1 MKNSNESNP
10 VTKISLPKGVVVPD
24 NGKPVQS
31 VEIPLKASELDLIR
45 NALMKRHETVFTR
58 MLRLKRADS
67 RVKAQLEDNILISTL
82 KRMGSIK
89 SEKRFP
95 LKAFGN
101 EWEEILY
108 CLEHSRSKSKAT
120 QELVEFLSKC
130 LHKD

>member
-1 MKNSNESNP
+1 MKNCNKTNFPS
-10 VTKISLPKGVVVPD
+10 KISLPKGVIALD

-45 NALMKRHETVFTR
+45 NALIKRHETVFNR
-58 MLRLKRADS
+58 MLSLKRADS

-95 LKAFGN
+95 LKAFDN

-108 CLEHSRSKSKAT
+108 CLEHSKSKSKAT
-120 QELVEFLSKC
+120 KELIEFLTDC
-130 LHKD
+130 LED

>member
-1 MKNSNESNP
+1 MKNYNKTNFPS
-10 VTKISLPKGVVVPD
+10 KISLPKGVIALD

-31 VEIPLKASELDLIR
+31 VEIPLKASELNLIR
-45 NALMKRHETVFTR
+45 NALIKRHEAVFNR
-58 MLRLKRADS
+58 MLSLKRADS

-95 LKAFGN
+95 LKAFDN

-108 CLEHSRSKSKAT
+108 CLEHSKSKSKAAK
-120 QELVEFLSKC
+120 ELIEFLTDC
-130 LHKD
+130 LED

>member
-1 MKNSNESNP
+1 MKNFKENNFPS
-10 VTKISLPKGVVVPD
+10 KISLPKGVIALD

-45 NALMKRHETVFTR
+45 NALIKRHEAVFNR
-58 MLRLKRADS
+58 MLSLKRADS

-95 LKAFGN
+95 LKAFDN

-108 CLEHSRSKSKAT
+108 CLEHSKSKSKAT
-120 QELVEFLSKC
+120 KELIEFLTDC
-130 LHKD
+130 LED

>member
-1 MKNSNESNP
+1 MKNCNKTNFPS
-10 VTKISLPKGVVVPD
+10 KISLPKGVIALD

-45 NALMKRHETVFTR
+45 NALIKRHETVFNR
-58 MLRLKRADS
+58 MLSLKRADS
-67 RVKAQLEDNILISTL
+67 RVNAQMEDNILISTL

-95 LKAFGN
+95 LKAFDN

-108 CLEHSRSKSKAT
+108 CLEHSKSKSKAT
-120 QELVEFLSKC
+120 KELIEFLTNC
-130 LHKD
+130 LGD

>member
-1 MKNSNESNP
+1 MKNCNKTNFPS
-10 VTKISLPKGVVVPD
+10 KISLPKGVIALD

-45 NALMKRHETVFTR
+45 NALIKRHEAVFNR
-58 MLRLKRADS
+58 MLSLKRADS

-95 LKAFGN
+95 LKAFDN

-108 CLEHSRSKSKAT
+108 CLEHSKSKSKAT
-120 QELVEFLSKC
+120 KELIEFLTDC
-130 LHKD
+130 LGD